1 MVKFIAGMIEQNAH
15 ISIES
20 GKELYRKYFIDVV
33 LYKKYRKKVDAE
45 LRKRGLEAVIV
56 AE

>member
-1 MVKFIAGMIEQNAH
+1 MVQFIAGMIEQNAH

-20 GKELYRKYFIDVV
+20 GQALYRKYFVDVD

-45 LRKRGLEAVIV
+45 LRKRKLEAVII

>member
-1 MVKFIAGMIEQNAH
+1 MVQFIAGMIEQNAH

-20 GKELYRKYFIDVV
+20 GQALYRKYFVDVE

-45 LRKRGLEAVIV
+45 LRKRKLEAVII